1 MLKLDDVAIKKGAK
15 LSSVLAEEA
24 AGQAHAPASKPMED
38 NMLAHLNEI
47 IGQRLLTVLF
57 QPIADLI
64 GGAIVGYEGFIRG
77 PSDSPLHSP
86 INLFNIAARY
96 GLMVE
101 IEHLCSRVVLERFIE
116 LELPG
121 KLFLN
126 VNPQCL
132 TQGDTRLGKTLNYL
146 KDAHL
151 NPARVVVELTESLP
165 TYDFEMF
172 YQAATHYRE
181 MGFQVAM
188 DGFAEGFS
196 SQHLCSELHPE
207 FVKIDLHLIQNIS
220 NNPVKR
226 HFVRSIQ
233 EIAENTGCQVIA
245 EGIETQRDLLLLR
258 EMGIAFGQGY
268 HIARPNAHPASALSA
283 EVSKT
288 LVRKTPSR
296 DLKPLVGMAATAE
309 KLLRHVAAVSPDT
322 HNTTVFEKFNNE
334 LELYAIPVV
343 KNDIPVGMI
352 NRQAMIER
360 MARPYRQELFGKK
373 SCSKFMDTAPLI
385 VDKNTSLQELSALI
399 VEGERHHLTNGFI
412 ITEDGYYRGV
422 GTGHD
427 LVREITQMQISAA
440 RQANPLTQLPG
451 NIPINERISSL
462 LGSGT
467 IFYTCY
473 CDLDHFKPFNDVY
486 GFHKGDEVI
495 MLTAEVLTEFC
506 DPAQD
511 FIGHVGGDDF
521 IVLFRSED
529 WESRCQNIL
538 KAFGERILQFFSIED
553 RESGG
558 YVTEDRQGKRTFQPL
573 TSLSLGVAKI
583 FPEEFSSLHQVSAI
597 ATATKKQAKKIPGN
611 SLFIERREHQLV
623 ANDKLTAAASESM
636 AESMAS

>member
-1 MLKLDDVAIKKGAK
+1 
-15 LSSVLAEEA
+15 
-24 AGQAHAPASKPMED
+24 
-38 NMLAHLNEI
+38 MLAHLDEI

-57 QPIADLI
+57 QPVADLRSGEI
-64 GGAIVGYEGFIRG
+64 IGYEGLIRG

-96 GLMVE
+96 GLLVE
-101 IEHLCSRVVLERFIE
+101 IEHLCRRTVLERFTE
-116 LELPG
+116 LGLPG

-126 VNPQCL
+126 VNPQSL
-132 TQGDTRLGKTLNYL
+132 TQGDARQGETINYL
-146 KDAHL
+146 KDVRL
-151 NPARVVVELTESLP
+151 SPARVIVELTESLP
-165 TYDFEMF
+165 TYDYDML

-196 SQHLCSELHPE
+196 SQHLCSELHPD
-207 FVKIDLHLIQNIS
+207 FVKIDLHLIQDIS

-233 EIAENTGCQVIA
+233 EIALSTGCQVIA

-258 EMGIAFGQGY
+258 DLGIAYGQGY

-288 LVRKTPSR
+288 LMRNVPSR
-296 DLKPLVGMAATAE
+296 SRETAGGMVVTAE
-309 KLLRHVAAVSPDT
+309 KLLRHVSAVSPDT
-322 HNTTVFEKFNNE
+322 ANITVFEKFNAE
-334 LELYAIPVV
+334 LELHAIPVV
-343 KNDIPVGMI
+343 KNAIPVGMI
-352 NRQAMIER
+352 NRQTMIER

-373 SCSKFMDTAPLI
+373 PCSKFMDNAPLI
-385 VDKNTSLQELSALI
+385 VDKNISIHELSTLI
-399 VEGERHHLTNGFI
+399 VEGEHHHLTNGFI

-427 LVREITQMQISAA
+427 LVREITEMQIAAA

-451 NIPINERISSL
+451 NIPINERINSL
-462 LGSGT
+462 LVSGT
-467 IFYTCY
+467 IFFVCY

-495 MLTAEVLTEFC
+495 KLTADVLNEFC
-506 DPAQD
+506 DPALD

-529 WESRCQNIL
+529 WEARCHNIL
-538 KAFGERILQFFSIED
+538 KAFGERILEYFSIED
-553 RESGG
+553 RERGG
-558 YVTEDRQGKRTFQPL
+558 YVTEDRQGKRSFQPL

-583 FPEEFSSLHQVSAI
+583 LPEEFSSLHQVSAM
-597 ATATKKQAKKIPGN
+597 ASATKKQSKKIPGN

-623 ANDKLTAAASESM
+623 AEDKLPAHAASCIF
-636 AESMAS
+636 

>member
-1 MLKLDDVAIKKGAK
+1 MLKDDDMGSKKRDE
-15 LSSVLAEEA
+15 LASGLA
-24 AGQAHAPASKPMED
+24 QKTTRRAHTPASKQMED
-38 NMLAHLNEI
+38 NMLAHLDEI

-57 QPIADLI
+57 QPVADLI
-64 GGAIVGYEGFIRG
+64 GGAIIGYEGFIRG

-101 IEHLCSRVVLERFIE
+101 IEHLCRRVVLERFTE
-116 LELPG
+116 LGLPG

-126 VNPQCL
+126 VNPQSL
-132 TQGDTRLGKTLNYL
+132 IQGDARHGETLNYL
-146 KDAHL
+146 KEIHL
-151 NPARVVVELTESLP
+151 SPARVVVELTESLP

-207 FVKIDLHLIQNIS
+207 FVKIDLHLIQDIS

-233 EIAENTGCQVIA
+233 EIAEKTGCQVIA

-258 EMGIAFGQGY
+258 DLGIAFGQGY
-268 HIARPNAHPASALSA
+268 HIARPNAHPAMVLSA

-288 LVRKTPSR
+288 LMRNTLPCNR
-296 DLKPLVGMAATAE
+296 DPLGDMVATAE
-309 KLLRHVAAVSPDT
+309 KLLRHVSPVSPDT
-322 HNTTVFEKFNNE
+322 HNTTVFERFNAE
-334 LELYAIPVV
+334 LELHAIPVV

-373 SCSKFMDTAPLI
+373 PCSKFMDTSPLI
-385 VDKNTSLQELSALI
+385 VDKNISIQELSALI

-412 ITEDGYYRGV
+412 ITGDGYYRGL

-427 LVREITQMQISAA
+427 LVREITQMQIAAA

-451 NIPINERISSL
+451 NIPINERIGSL
-462 LGSGT
+462 LESGA

-473 CDLDHFKPFNDVY
+473 CDLDHFKPFNDIY

-506 DPAQD
+506 DPARD

-529 WESRCQNIL
+529 WEGRCKSIL
-538 KAFGERILQFFSIED
+538 KAFGERILEFFSIED
-553 RESGG
+553 RERGG
-558 YVTEDRQGKRTFQPL
+558 YVTEDRQGKKAFQPL
-573 TSLSLGVAKI
+573 TSLSLGVVKI
-583 FPEEFSSLHQVSAI
+583 LPGEFSSLHQVAAI

-623 ANDKLTAAASESM
+623 ASNKLSEHASE
-636 AESMAS
+636 AIA

>member
-1 MLKLDDVAIKKGAK
+1 MDD
-15 LSSVLAEEA
+15 S
-24 AGQAHAPASKPMED
+24 
-38 NMLAHLNEI
+38 MLAHLNDI

-57 QPIADLI
+57 QPIADLRSGDI
-64 GGAIVGYEGFIRG
+64 IGYEGLTRG

-96 GLMVE
+96 GVLVP
-101 IEHLCSRVVLERFIE
+101 IEHLCRRVVLEKFTE
-116 LELPG
+116 LGLPG

-126 VNPQCL
+126 VDPQSL
-132 TQGDTRLGKTLNYL
+132 NQGDARHGETLNYL
-146 KDAHL
+146 NDVHL
-151 NPARVVVELTESLP
+151 SPARVVVELTESLP
-165 TYDFEMF
+165 TYDYDMLH
-172 YQAATHYRE
+172 QAAMHYRE

-196 SQHLCSELHPE
+196 SQHLCSELRPD
-207 FVKIDLHLIQNIS
+207 FVKIDLHLIQDIS

-226 HFVRSIQ
+226 HFVRSIH
-233 EIAENTGCQVIA
+233 EIAEKTGCQVIA

-258 EMGIAFGQGY
+258 ELGIAFGQGY

-283 EVSKT
+283 EVAKT
-288 LVRKTPSR
+288 LVRNTPPTNR
-296 DLKPLVGMAATAE
+296 DPSSGTAFTAE
-309 KLLRHVAAVSPDT
+309 RLLRHVAPVSPDT
-322 HNTTVFEKFNNE
+322 HNTSVFERFNAEHE
-334 LELYAIPVV
+334 LHTIPVV
-343 KNDIPVGMI
+343 KDDIPVGMI

-373 SCSKFMDTAPLI
+373 PCSKFMDTTPLI
-385 VDKNTSLQELSALI
+385 VDKNISIQELSALI

-412 ITEDGYYRGV
+412 ITENGYYRGV

-427 LVREITQMQISAA
+427 LVREITEMQISAA

-451 NIPINERISSL
+451 NIPINEHIGSL
-462 LGSGT
+462 LESGV

-495 MLTAEVLTEFC
+495 KLTADVLTEFC

-529 WESRCQNIL
+529 WEDRCKNIL
-538 KAFGERILQFFSIED
+538 KAFGERILEFFSIED
-553 RESGG
+553 RERGG

-573 TSLSLGVAKI
+573 TSLSLGVVKI
-583 FPEEFSSLHQVSAI
+583 LPEEFSSLHQVSAM

-611 SLFIERREHQLV
+611 SLFIERREHKLV
-623 ANDKLTAAASESM
+623 ANDKLAEHADEAM
-636 AESMAS
+636 AELT

>member
-1 MLKLDDVAIKKGAK
+1 MLDDIAIKKREY
-15 LSSVLAEEA
+15 LSPMLAEVSTRRA
-24 AGQAHAPASKPMED
+24 LTPASKQMED
-38 NMLAHLNEI
+38 SMLAHLNEI
-47 IGQRLLTVLF
+47 IGQRMLTVLF

-64 GGAIVGYEGFIRG
+64 GGAIIGYEGFIRG
-77 PSDSPLHSP
+77 PSNSPLHSP

-101 IEHLCSRVVLERFIE
+101 IEHLCRRVVLERFTE
-116 LELPG
+116 LGLPG

-126 VNPQCL
+126 VNPQSL
-132 TQGDTRLGKTLNYL
+132 IQGDARHGETLNYL
-146 KDAHL
+146 KDVHL
-151 NPARVVVELTESLP
+151 SPARVVVELTESLP

-207 FVKIDLHLIQNIS
+207 FVKIDLHLIQDIS

-233 EIAENTGCQVIA
+233 EIAEMTGCQVIA

-258 EMGIAFGQGY
+258 DLGIAFGQGY

-288 LVRKTPSR
+288 LIRNTPSR
-296 DLKPLVGMAATAE
+296 SRESSVGMAATAE
-309 KLLRHVAAVSPDT
+309 KLLRHVVSVSPDT
-322 HNTTVFEKFNNE
+322 HNTTVFEKFNAE
-334 LELYAIPVV
+334 LELHAIPVV

-373 SCSKFMDTAPLI
+373 PCSKFMDTAPLI
-385 VDKNTSLQELSALI
+385 VDKNISIQELSALI

-412 ITEDGYYRGV
+412 ITENGYYRGV

-427 LVREITQMQISAA
+427 LVREITQMQIAAA

-451 NIPINERISSL
+451 NIPINEHISSL
-462 LGSGT
+462 LESGA

-506 DPAQD
+506 NPAQD

-529 WESRCQNIL
+529 WEDRCKNIL
-538 KAFGERILQFFSIED
+538 KAFGERVLEFFSIED
-553 RESGG
+553 RERGG

-573 TSLSLGVAKI
+573 TSLSLGVVKI
-583 FPEEFSSLHQVSAI
+583 LPEEFNSLHQVSAM

-611 SLFIERREHQLV
+611 SLFVERREHQLV
-623 ANDKLTAAASESM
+623 ANDKLSAVASESM
-636 AESMAS
+636 AESMAG

>member
-1 MLKLDDVAIKKGAK
+1 MLKDDDMDSKKRDELA
-15 LSSVLAEEA
+15 SVLAE
-24 AGQAHAPASKPMED
+24 GVTQRVRTPASKQMED
-38 NMLAHLNEI
+38 SMLAHLNEI

-57 QPIADLI
+57 QPVADLL
-64 GGAIVGYEGFIRG
+64 GGAIIGYEGFIRG

-86 INLFNIAARY
+86 INLFNIAVRY

-101 IEHLCSRVVLERFIE
+101 IEHLCRRVVLERFTE
-116 LELPG
+116 LGLPG

-126 VNPQCL
+126 VNPQSL
-132 TQGDTRLGKTLNYL
+132 IQGDARHGETLNYL
-146 KDAHL
+146 KDVHL
-151 NPARVVVELTESLP
+151 SPARVVVELTESLP

-207 FVKIDLHLIQNIS
+207 FVKIDLHLIQDIS

-233 EIAENTGCQVIA
+233 EIAEKTGCQVIA

-258 EMGIAFGQGY
+258 DMGIAFGQGY

-288 LVRKTPSR
+288 LIRNTTPTNCE
-296 DLKPLVGMAATAE
+296 PLVGMVATAE

-322 HNTTVFEKFNNE
+322 HNTTVFERFNAE
-334 LELYAIPVV
+334 LELHAIPVV

-373 SCSKFMDTAPLI
+373 PCSKFMDTSPLV
-385 VDKNTSLQELSALI
+385 VDKNISIQELSALI

-412 ITEDGYYRGV
+412 ITGDGYYRGV

-427 LVREITQMQISAA
+427 LVREITQMQIAAA

-451 NIPINERISSL
+451 NIPINERIGSL
-462 LGSGT
+462 LESGA

-473 CDLDHFKPFNDVY
+473 CDLDHFKPFNDIY

-529 WESRCQNIL
+529 WEDRCKNVL
-538 KAFGERILQFFSIED
+538 KAFGERILEFFSIED
-553 RESGG
+553 RERGG
-558 YVTEDRQGKRTFQPL
+558 YVTEDRQGKKAFQPL
-573 TSLSLGVAKI
+573 TSLSLGVVKI
-583 FPEEFSSLHQVSAI
+583 TPEEFSSLHQVAAI

-611 SLFIERREHQLV
+611 SLFIERREHKLV
-623 ANDKLTAAASESM
+623 ASSKLSEHASE
-636 AESMAS
+636 AIA